1 VHSYFLHA
9 SLLQLMEEKHSKADL
24 LTRFGLLE
32 QAWLT
37 LRKTIIQDVR
47 IFEASKHMTSS
58 SISSPV
64 LAALPRGQGLNADPK
79 PSKAARAFEALVEAR
94 DESIPALLDEM
105 EECIDAGRKNVLVEW
120 EKAARTALDNA
131 SSRSGNSLLQLDR
144 PGEML
149 NRGHSGNAVSLVDI
163 VHIFEAKFECY
174 SADALHLSATV
185 DELTWSNNDDEEAGS
200 EGNLL
205 ELQCIVLEA
214 APALGKPL
222 LEELNHHLEI
232 DKEVRRFEASESQRR
247 R

>member
-1 VHSYFLHA
+1 
-9 SLLQLMEEKHSKADL
+9 MEEKHSKADL

-79 PSKAARAFEALVEAR
+79 PGKAARAFEALVEAR

-120 EKAARTALDNA
+120 EKAA
-131 SSRSGNSLLQLDR
+131 
-144 PGEML
+144 
-149 NRGHSGNAVSLVDI
+149 
-163 VHIFEAKFECY
+163 
-174 SADALHLSATV
+174 
-185 DELTWSNNDDEEAGS
+185 
-200 EGNLL
+200 
-205 ELQCIVLEA
+205 
-214 APALGKPL
+214 
-222 LEELNHHLEI
+222 
-232 DKEVRRFEASESQRR
+232 
-247 R
+247 